1 MIFLKVHKNHSHTS
15 DFKPW
20 SQKKKKIIT
29 LKKQTAQVKCFC
41 WGMPFLAP
49 KETLH
54 ETSIFKTENKQNSE
68 SFLG

>member
-1 MIFLKVHKNHSHTS
+1 MISSLGL
-15 DFKPW
+15 
-20 SQKKKKIIT
+20 KKKIIN

-54 ETSIFKTENKQNSE
+54 ELQYLKQKTKQNSE
-68 SFLG
+68 SFVV